1 MKNKQRG
8 ILKKAGALMTALLML
23 LAAVPASFAASA
35 DWTELEIIL
44 SWFDANGE
52 EQRAAAVPTAVT
64 ETGEGCFWAMVAPDA
79 PLDGLIF
86 TASHPMHEYE
96 FSPASGTVLEGV
108 ADAGEV
114 MDGVTCLP
122 VTATEN
128 EMTEVFWLYVSTA
141 TDTPTM
147 PGEEPEP
154 ESAPASTQ
162 QKKPAST
169 PTQGPA
175 PKRTNWWLIMLPFAF
190 VFLMSLLTLLFRNH

>member
-86 TASHPMHEYE
+86 TASHSMHEYE

-128 EMTEVFWLYVSTA
+128 EMTEVFWL
-141 TDTPTM
+141 
-147 PGEEPEP
+147 
-154 ESAPASTQ
+154 
-162 QKKPAST
+162 
-169 PTQGPA
+169 
-175 PKRTNWWLIMLPFAF
+175 
-190 VFLMSLLTLLFRNH
+190 